1 MDCRGMDAKAM
12 QDLKKRP
19 SRRNPQKPSR
29 KITPVTIKK
38 SDGRRI
44 MVMPE
49 QIPSRMKRQKKA
61 TSVNSGSF
69 SNSLKMLGAL
79 SLTMLKMIPSMV
91 LLLAVSWLDWGTFRM
106 APNLFQQQLQ
116 QLSVEGIQL
125 LSEDDILSAVELP
138 SSNKLST
145 LDPYELAGKT
155 KFNTIVK
162 TSHVRRYFPD
172 QLHFFIEE
180 FSPKATIEHRGNLFL
195 IDENRN
201 LLMEVKS
208 DGIVNPPV
216 LRGFDRQEINDL
228 TDSFRLGQALRFQH
242 SLRFNEEFRK
252 KIQYVDVEEPLNVKV
267 KLFEE
272 PTIIYFGSNFF
283 VERVEN
289 FEKVYGPIQDKHQLP
304 QRIDLR
310 YHNKLI
316 VTP

>member
-1 MDCRGMDAKAM
+1 M

-19 SRRNPQKPSR
+19 TRRNPQKPSR

-49 QIPSRMKRQKKA
+49 QIPTRMKRQKK
-61 TSVNSGSF
+61 TPSVNSVSF
-69 SNSLKMLGAL
+69 SGSLKFLGAL
-79 SLTMLKMIPSMV
+79 SLTMLKMIPSLV
-91 LLLAVSWLDWGTFRM
+91 LLIAVAWLAWGTFLM

-116 QLSVEGIQL
+116 QLSVEGIHL
-125 LSEDDILSAVELP
+125 LSEDDILSVVELP
-138 SSNKLST
+138 SSNNLSK
-145 LDPYELAGKT
+145 LDPYELAGKANM
-155 KFNTIVK
+155 NTIMK

-180 FSPKATIEHRGNLFL
+180 FGPKATIEHRGNLFL

-208 DGIVNPPV
+208 DGIINPPV
-216 LRGFDRQEINDL
+216 LRGFDRQDITDL
-228 TDSFRLGQALRFQH
+228 TDSFRLGQALRFQN
-242 SLRFNEEFRK
+242 SLRLNEAFRQ
-252 KIQYVDVEEPLNVKV
+252 KIQYIDVEEPLNVKV
-267 KLFEE
+267 KLFGE

-283 VERVEN
+283 VERVEI
-289 FEKVYGPIQDKHQLP
+289 FEKVYGPIQEKHKLP